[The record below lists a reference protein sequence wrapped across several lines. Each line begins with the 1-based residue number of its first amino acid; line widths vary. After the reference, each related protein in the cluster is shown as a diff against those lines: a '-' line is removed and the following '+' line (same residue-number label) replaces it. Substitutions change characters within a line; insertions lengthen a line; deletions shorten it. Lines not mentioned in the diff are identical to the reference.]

1 MLLLHMIVKSIT
13 FSPIA
18 SCMTLMWLVT
28 PVTMVAVVKSVSK
41 APTSWLRTDL
51 RYASRMR
58 ANCLSL
64 EYIQQEISAVNS
76 LEKRSEIFHHS
87 NNVMM
92 LLLLDLLLF
101 LFLNKN
107 NISRTSFFCTLL
119 ELQVYT
125 FLSLR
130 I

>member
-28 PVTMVAVVKSVSK
+28 PVMMAAVVKSVSK

-51 RYASRMR
+51 RNASRMR
-58 ANCLSL
+58 ASCLSL

-76 LEKRSEIFHHS
+76 LEKKVR
-87 NNVMM
+87 
-92 LLLLDLLLF
+92 
-101 LFLNKN
+101 
-107 NISRTSFFCTLL
+107 NIS
-119 ELQVYT
+119 
-125 FLSLR
+125 SLK
-130 I
+130 